1 MSSIHNSPSII
12 RTLAVPA
19 GGGPSQKPAIASTPG
34 SGGINNGPAVDT
46 FSSSKPKLFTIT
58 AALATPGGI
67 TPGGVTP
74 GGITPGGV
82 TPGGITPGGATP
94 GGVTPGGTNGN
105 GSNKAYAD
113 MIIQALMDLDAP
125 DDLIEAYKEQY
136 RLLGFYDAAPD
147 GGATPYGATPG
158 GVTPGGATPGGITPG
173 GIIR

>member
-19 GGGPSQKPAIASTPG
+19 GSSPGQNPAAASTPG
-34 SGGINNGPAVDT
+34 SGSINNGPATDT
-46 FSSSKPKLFTIT
+46 FSSSKPKLFTVT

-74 GGITPGGV
+74 YGVTPAGVTPGGV
-82 TPGGITPGGATP
+82 TPGG
-94 GGVTPGGTNGN
+94 VTPSGASGD

-136 RLLGFYDAAPD
+136 RLLGFYDATPE
-147 GGATPYGATPG
+147 GGAIAY
-158 GVTPGGATPGGITPG
+158 GATPGGITPG
-173 GIIR
+173 GVTPGGVTPGGIIR